1 MDPLVLGISDPG
13 CFCGVLRQVVK
24 QRLQAGVYATTREA
38 LVTMYTKEGG
48 MAAFFGRGG
57 VTSQVGIFRILEGK
71 AIWASSR
78 L

>member
-1 MDPLVLGISDPG
+1 M
-13 CFCGVLRQVVK
+13 VK

-57 VTSQVGIFRILEGK
+57 VTSQVRIAAGGGRYGP
-71 AIWASSR
+71 SR
-78 L
+78 ESWRREVRYCA